1 MGHSCTASSGRR
13 AIAQKLDPQGQ
24 GSLPA
29 RIPGLITST
38 LKKMPMD
45 ATRHLQK
52 SHASGWR
59 PRAHD
64 VRGGMRG
71 GPTHMVMGITAST
84 CSHNCAP

>member
-45 ATRHLQK
+45 ATRHLHIPCVRLEAPCK
-52 SHASGWR
+52 RRERRDAGWPHSHGDGDNSEYLL
-59 PRAHD
+59 P
-64 VRGGMRG
+64 
-71 GPTHMVMGITAST
+71 
-84 CSHNCAP
+84 